1 MAVGCGNW
9 ITEVPLYEI
18 ESLGIVSKCRN
29 GIRSFR
35 PLDKNRDGFIT
46 GEGGAAL
53 LLEAADI
60 AQQRGAPIFGKIRG
74 LGNCIEFSS
83 RKGFTVPEIV
93 TKRCMETALRDA
105 GSRAD
110 DLACII
116 PHGSGTQKGDRSEL
130 RSIADLLGQK
140 RSEVPMTGMKAYTGH
155 LGAASDIAEIIF
167 GVLSLKRNIVP
178 ATLNFSETDREFSD
192 LRISSLHQLCG
203 RDLFLSASYGVGG
216 QSSSVVVEV
225 L

>member
-1 MAVGCGNW
+1 
-9 ITEVPLYEI
+9 
-18 ESLGIVSKCRN
+18 
-29 GIRSFR
+29 
-35 PLDKNRDGFIT
+35 
-46 GEGGAAL
+46 
-53 LLEAADI
+53 
-60 AQQRGAPIFGKIRG
+60 
-74 LGNCIEFSS
+74 
-83 RKGFTVPEIV
+83 
-93 TKRCMETALRDA
+93 
-105 GSRAD
+105 
-110 DLACII
+110 
-116 PHGSGTQKGDRSEL
+116 
-130 RSIADLLGQK
+130 
-140 RSEVPMTGMKAYTGH
+140 MTGMKAYTGH